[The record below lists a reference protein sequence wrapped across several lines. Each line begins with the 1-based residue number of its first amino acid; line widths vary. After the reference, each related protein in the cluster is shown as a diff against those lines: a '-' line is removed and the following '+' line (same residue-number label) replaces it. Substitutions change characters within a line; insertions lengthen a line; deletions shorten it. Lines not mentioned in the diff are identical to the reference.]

1 MLTAAR
7 AVSRSAASSDPLPD
21 VPALAALVAAGV
33 QPRRGT
39 LILIAALPKAGK
51 SNFVMWWVKE
61 MGLPSLYFSADM
73 NGYDATTRLSAS
85 VTGHNIET
93 VRKGIASPSGAAFY
107 EDALE
112 EVPIQWCF
120 DSSPTVEDLWLEL
133 DAYVEAYDAYPKV
146 IVVDT
151 LMKVQASEE
160 YAGQQYIMAELSAM
174 ARVTGA
180 AVFVLHHCS
189 EDQWKFPAL
198 PPKRA
203 AIMNKVSQLPELIL
217 TVALDGTLFHVAPVG
232 NRSGFQDPEAKHYVT
247 LDADIAHSRFNYH
260 NPYAY
265 SGYGGYT
272 ADPEGD

>member
-61 MGLPSLYFSADM
+61 MGLPCLYFSADM
-73 NGYDATTRLSAS
+73 NSYDATTRLAAC
-85 VTGHNIET
+85 VTGHSVET
-93 VRKGIASPSGAAFY
+93 VRQGMAHPSGSAYY

-120 DSSPTVEDLWLEL
+120 DASPTVEDLWLEL
-133 DAYVEAYDAYPKV
+133 DAYVEAYDTYPQV

-160 YAGQQYIMAELSAM
+160 YAGQQYIMSELSAM
-174 ARVTGA
+174 ARITGA

-189 EDQWKFPAL
+189 EAEWKMPTL
-198 PPKRA
+198 PPKRS

-217 TVALDGTLFHVAPVG
+217 TVALDGPLFHVATVG
-232 NRSGFQDPEAKHYVT
+232 NRSGWQDPEARTYIS
-247 LDADIAHSRFNYH
+247 LEADIAHSRFGYH
-260 NPYAY
+260 NPYRY
-265 SGYGGYT
+265 SGGYT
-272 ADPEGD
+272 VDPEGDQ